1 MHLNESAIKIL
12 IIIGVFLLIC
22 TERAHSSDD
31 WQYWNEFVLKHK
43 LTQRIT
49 AHVKLEQRIVD
60 DFGNFALHN
69 YAPGFVYEFSK
80 YFDFELNYKFER
92 EKAKNEWSNEHRLEI
107 IPIFNW
113 QWTKF
118 KFKLR
123 NRLEYRVIEGDE
135 SWRWREKLK
144 IKRDINLNGLKFS
157 PFFSEEIFYDLTIG
171 DFNQNRVKAGVS
183 KEIIHNFEFTL
194 FYMYK
199 SNKRDNSWFG
209 VHVLGTEFVIE
220 F

>member
-1 MHLNESAIKIL
+1 MHFNERVIKIL
-12 IIIGVFLLIC
+12 LILGLFLLLC
-22 TERAHSSDD
+22 AERAHSSDD
-31 WQYWNEFVLKHK
+31 WQYWNEFVIKHK

-49 AHVKLEQRIVD
+49 AHVKLEQRIVN

-92 EKAKNEWSNEHRLEI
+92 VKIKKGWIDEHRLEI
-107 IPIFNW
+107 IPIFSW
-113 QWTKF
+113 QGAKF

-123 NRLEYRVIEGDE
+123 SRLEYRVIEGNE
-135 SWRWREKLK
+135 RWRWREKIK
-144 IKRDINLNGLKFS
+144 IKRDINLNGFKFS
-157 PFFSEEIFYDLTIG
+157 PFLSEEIFYDLKIG
-171 DFNQNRVKAGVS
+171 EFNQNRVKAGVS
-183 KEIIHNFEFTL
+183 KEIIHNLEFTL

-199 SNKRDNSWFG
+199 SNKLFNSWFG
-209 VHVLGTEFVIE
+209 ANVLGTEFVIR

>member
-1 MHLNESAIKIL
+1 MREIL
-12 IIIGVFLLIC
+12 TFLFIIGVFLFDFVGK
-22 TERAHSSDD
+22 AYSSDD

-92 EKAKNEWSNEHRLEI
+92 EKAKKEWSDEHRLEI

-113 QWTKF
+113 QWAKF

-123 NRLEYRVIEGDE
+123 NRVEYRVIEGEE
-135 SWRWREKLK
+135 SWRLREKIK
-144 IKRDINLNGLKFS
+144 IKRAININGMEFS
-157 PFFSEEIFYDLTIG
+157 PFVSEEIFYDFKIR
-171 DFNQNRVKAGVS
+171 DFNQNRFKVGVS
-183 KEIIHNFEFTL
+183 KDVVPDLEFTL

-199 SNKRDNSWFG
+199 RNKSNDDWFG
-209 VHVLGTEFVIE
+209 ANILGTEFVIR